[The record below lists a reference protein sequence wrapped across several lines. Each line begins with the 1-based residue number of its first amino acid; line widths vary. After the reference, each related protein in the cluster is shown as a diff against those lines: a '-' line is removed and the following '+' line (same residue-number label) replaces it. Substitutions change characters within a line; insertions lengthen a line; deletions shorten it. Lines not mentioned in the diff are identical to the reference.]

1 MPNTACH
8 SLGESFIESF
18 IELINDDDYNYAV
31 LQIILG
37 PEKSRDENFK
47 EDILELVRKIHGKLE
62 NSPTEIM
69 PFIQSCTRNAV
80 FIDQIEKFIL
90 KI

>member
-8 SLGESFIESF
+8 SLGEAF
-18 IELINDDDYNYAV
+18 IELINEDDYNYAV
-31 LQIILG
+31 SKIIVG
-37 PEKSRDENFK
+37 PEKLRDECLK
-47 EDILELVRKIHGKLE
+47 EEILELVRKIHGKLKD
-62 NSPTEIM
+62 SPTEIM